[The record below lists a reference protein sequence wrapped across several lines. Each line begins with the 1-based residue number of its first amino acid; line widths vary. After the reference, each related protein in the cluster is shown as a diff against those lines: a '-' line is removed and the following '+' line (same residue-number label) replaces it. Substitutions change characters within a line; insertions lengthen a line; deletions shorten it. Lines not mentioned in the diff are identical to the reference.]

1 MTVCNADFAGS
12 PKHRGNLLF
21 PVLLA
26 VFVLV
31 TRLLCRGSLYFAD
44 GPAHVESIIA
54 KVFVIQPPGYWLFN
68 HIGGLYGDPVVAITV
83 MNISFSVAGVV
94 VFYYTACFFTGRWNA
109 FLAALAYSTVF
120 YIWFSGEVHSTYAS
134 QILFPVATFNALL
147 SHERDRAKWM
157 LWLAAGIFA
166 VGAGLRPSDGVFMI
180 PMVLYFAAFR
190 LQRREALTFLSLIS
204 VLCLCWVVPTL
215 VALHNFREYGDG
227 IHDSSA
233 YFEYIVT
240 CKSVLTGL
248 NGYTLANSARYV
260 IPLLAAFWPVLG
272 IAVLNA
278 VRNWNDWRVKS
289 MVIWVIPGSLFF
301 LLFLITDPTFLN
313 FLSAAILLLAV
324 GSPRMTAVTALSN
337 SILFLA
343 MAPIPSQ
350 KIIVNVADCYVL
362 QYTRYGIQHHSNLRL
377 SEILQE
383 LNRK

>member
-1 MTVCNADFAGS
+1 MADSESEFTGS
-12 PKHRGNLLF
+12 PRIRGNLFL
-21 PVLLA
+21 PTLLA
-26 VFVLV
+26 VFVLI

-44 GPAHVESIIA
+44 GPAHVESIIE
-54 KVFVIQPPGYWLFN
+54 KVFIIQPPGYWLFN
-68 HIGGLYGDPVVAITV
+68 HIAGLYGDPVVAITV

-94 VFYYTACFFTGRWNA
+94 VFYYTACFFTGRWKA

-120 YIWFSGEVHSTYAS
+120 YVWFSGEVHSTYAS

-147 SHERDRAKWM
+147 SYERDRAKWM

-190 LQRREALTFLSLIS
+190 LQRKEALTFLILIS
-204 VLCLCWVVPTL
+204 ALCLCWVIPTL
-215 VALHNFREYGDG
+215 VALHNYHGYGDG
-227 IHDSSA
+227 IQDSTA
-233 YFEYIVT
+233 YLEYIVT
-240 CKSVLTGL
+240 CKSILTGI
-248 NGYTLANSARYV
+248 NGFTLANSARYA

-272 IAVLNA
+272 PAVLNA
-278 VRNWNDWRVKS
+278 VRNWNDWRVMS
-289 MVIWVIPGSLFF
+289 MVIWIIPGSLFF
-301 LLFLITDPTFLN
+301 VLFLITDPTLLN

-324 GSPRMTAVTALSN
+324 GSPRMMAVTAVSN
-337 SILFLA
+337 AVLFLT

-350 KIIVNVADCYVL
+350 KVIVNVADCYVL

-377 SEILQE
+377 SEILQT